1 MIEYYFV
8 SLQKIFCLLMKIKS
22 ILLLIAATMLS
33 SSIVFAQKS
42 NELFSEAFGMEISP
56 KKTPAILQRIP

>member
-1 MIEYYFV
+1 
-8 SLQKIFCLLMKIKS
+8 MKIKS

-33 SSIVFAQKS
+33 SSVVFAQKS